1 MVSGINDSNKY
12 FSNIGIDP
20 SSINA
25 SNYKSLVKLNTIY
38 DSPSLNEVV
47 DTYEE
52 MSGKEDVTAKFLNSK
67 LNKFNAAGEAYGQY
81 EDDDSMVS
89 SVLGA
94 NSLFSL
100 GKDKLGLTGGFIY
113 ESSMMS
119 AKTIPVSS
127 NDLLPSITDDD
138 EELDIYDITSSNLSD
153 NAVVKRSYG
162 AFLMGKYDLD
172 NYTVGGGVSTNVS
185 GKTSEETTGL
195 TTYTAGILDKPRH
208 VALTWKKNVYTT
220 DIAGEKTTT
229 SKDNVKV
236 TFLPLTDNNDDA
248 EKEISSGT
256 LSEGSSYSL
265 PEQEY
270 GLHIDLNLQGDD
282 DSKEYGVTFSNPIPL
297 HQKLKL
303 SDNNRFVLN
312 PVAGAYQVHTDED
325 EPKSYRL
332 TTGVVANYTTA
343 SNNGF
348 YLDAKF
354 QTVNDY
360 ITDFNDE
367 KKNVFYTSLNAK
379 LNKDMLNGNKF
390 DVSLNAG
397 NIKTKEIDL
406 SYIQGGIGYTSG
418 NLTFKGEAGYSKL
431 NMGNA
436 VSKDFIAGFR
446 ATYNF

>member
-185 GKTSEETTGL
+185 GKTSE
-195 TTYTAGILDKPRH
+195 
-208 VALTWKKNVYTT
+208 
-220 DIAGEKTTT
+220 
-229 SKDNVKV
+229 
-236 TFLPLTDNNDDA
+236 
-248 EKEISSGT
+248 
-256 LSEGSSYSL
+256 
-265 PEQEY
+265 
-270 GLHIDLNLQGDD
+270 
-282 DSKEYGVTFSNPIPL
+282 
-297 HQKLKL
+297 
-303 SDNNRFVLN
+303 
-312 PVAGAYQVHTDED
+312 
-325 EPKSYRL
+325 
-332 TTGVVANYTTA
+332 
-343 SNNGF
+343 
-348 YLDAKF
+348 
-354 QTVNDY
+354 
-360 ITDFNDE
+360 
-367 KKNVFYTSLNAK
+367 
-379 LNKDMLNGNKF
+379 
-390 DVSLNAG
+390 
-397 NIKTKEIDL
+397 
-406 SYIQGGIGYTSG
+406 
-418 NLTFKGEAGYSKL
+418 
-431 NMGNA
+431 
-436 VSKDFIAGFR
+436 
-446 ATYNF
+446 